1 MKCVVNDGKEAI
13 TINNIDRYC
22 YEHYQVY
29 DSLQKLYQK
38 VSISSGS
45 LPWEQYLTKVLDTNF
60 NASWKTSLIDPSTG
74 STLDLVATV
83 ARVEL
88 KQ

>member
-1 MKCVVNDGKEAI
+1 MKCVANDGKEAI
-13 TINNIDRYC
+13 TINSIDRYC

-29 DSLQKLYQK
+29 DGLQKLYQQ

-60 NASWKTSLIDPSTG
+60 NASWKTSLIDPTTG
-74 STLDLVATV
+74 RTLDLVATV
-83 ARVEL
+83 ASVEL

>member
-60 NASWKTSLIDPSTG
+60 NASWKTSLIDSSTG
-74 STLDLVATV
+74 RTLDLVATV

>member
-29 DSLQKLYQK
+29 DSLQKLYQQFSNSNK
-38 VSISSGS
+38 SIS
-45 LPWEQYLTKVLDTNF
+45 WQEYLTRVLDTNF
-60 NASWKTSLIDPSTG
+60 TAPWKISLIDNNNGRVLPS
-74 STLDLVATV
+74 VASV
-83 ARVEL
+83 ASIEL

>member
-1 MKCVVNDGKEAI
+1 MNCVVNDGKEAI
-13 TINNIDRYC
+13 TIKNIDRYC

-29 DSLQKLYQK
+29 DSLQKLYQQ
-38 VSISSGS
+38 VSISSGP
-45 LPWEQYLTKVLDTNF
+45 LPWEQYLTKVLDANF

-74 STLDLVATV
+74 RMLDLVATV

>member
-29 DSLQKLYQK
+29 DSLQNLYQQ

-45 LPWEQYLTKVLDTNF
+45 LAWEEYLTKVLDTNF
-60 NASWKTSLIDPSTG
+60 NAHWKTSLTDPSTG
-74 STLDLVATV
+74 RTLDLVATI
-83 ARVEL
+83 ARFEL